1 LIPEI
6 FPRAEAD
13 IIRQFRYYLVDKGD
27 SAAAFQF
34 PEAVKE
40 SLDRLAQYPRIGS
53 LIWWFDSRPPIMASE
68 KLRND
73 PDLLR

>member
-34 PEAVKE
+34 HEAVKG
-40 SLDRLAQYPRIGS
+40 SLDRLRSI
-53 LIWWFDSRPPIMASE
+53 RASVH
-68 KLRND
+68 
-73 PDLLR
+73 